1 MKSFLYPAVYL
12 MNQLRYIY
20 KFGLISLLFLLPLSV
35 MSYALIS
42 QSYQNIRITEQERE
56 GVELLQQTSRLIQ
69 SAERY
74 RDLRAVEH
82 YRDVPDLAMQITR
95 QRSEVAQ
102 HLQALISSTSPLV
115 ARNQVTH
122 NQAVKG
128 QAIQSQILSNLDTVA
143 QHWQRLASEG
153 ASNQGSIDAQFNVY
167 HDFVSDLLRL
177 QRSIAQVSGL
187 TKDRSD
193 EVLNLIDLVVR
204 ELSPGLELMG
214 RSRSFGVYALNG
226 DFLESS
232 LSDRLNLIFDG
243 LTDAQHNL
251 QQVMIPAITPVSAG
265 VPELR
270 QLTDRA
276 EASLLNVRDMLDEE
290 VIIAMSLELP
300 WQDYFNSTSAEIDAL
315 HQLSMTLLPQ
325 VDHLLE
331 QRLAADSQ
339 QLYLLL
345 AALAFV
351 LLLIT
356 YLYSGFYLS
365 VQSSIDRIWRA
376 SHSIAEGDMTV
387 RVKSGTRDEMSALT
401 LEFNRMTERVHNLI
415 TEVHATAQQVFEK
428 AGEVESISI
437 ESSAAIQ
444 GQREETE
451 QVAVAMNQMTLS
463 VEEVSRFGSEALEA
477 AVQADEHTRL
487 GHQQVSTVLTGI
499 HALAD
504 EIEKSV
510 EVINRLEADSHHITQ
525 VLDVI
530 KSVAEQTNLLAL
542 NAAIEAAR
550 AGEQGRG
557 FAVVADEVR
566 VLAQR
571 THQSAEDIDKRVA
584 GLHQGVAES
593 VRAMQSSQQLARN
606 TVEESGKVGA
616 ALQSIA
622 SSVHTIVEM
631 NEQISSSSGEQ
642 SGVASTID
650 RNILAISGVS
660 EQTARGADQVV
671 AASKEMAAMTE
682 QLKRLLGTF
691 KV

>member
-35 MSYALIS
+35 MSYILIS
-42 QSYQNIRITEQERE
+42 QAYQGIAVTALERE
-56 GVELLQQTSRLIQ
+56 GVVLLQQTSRLIQ

-82 YRDVPDLAMQITR
+82 YRQVADLGTQIER
-95 QRSEVAQ
+95 QRADVVE
-102 HLQALISSTSPLV
+102 HLHALQSSTSPLI
-115 ARNQVTH
+115 AQE
-122 NQAVKG
+122 
-128 QAIQSQILSNLDTVA
+128 QIHTNLDTVA
-143 QHWQRLASEG
+143 RHWQRLSSEG
-153 ASNQGSIDAQFNVY
+153 ASNQGAIDAQFNVY

-187 TKDRSD
+187 TKDRS
-193 EVLNLIDLVVR
+193 EVVLNLVDLVVR

-214 RSRSFGVYALNG
+214 RSRSLGVYALNG
-226 DFLESS
+226 DFMESS

-243 LTDAQHNL
+243 LNDAQHNL
-251 QQVMIPAITPVSAG
+251 QQVMTQAVEPVYAHAPELEPLAVSAG
-265 VPELR
+265 
-270 QLTDRA
+270 D
-276 EASLLNVRDMLDEE
+276 SLLDVRDRMDEE
-290 VIIAMSLELP
+290 VIMSMSLELP
-300 WQDYFNSTSAEIDAL
+300 WMQYFSSTSHDIDAL
-315 HQLSMTLLPQ
+315 HQLSQALLPQ
-325 VDHLLE
+325 VDNLLE
-331 QRLAADSQ
+331 QRLVADNR

-345 AALAFV
+345 AALIFV

-365 VQSSIDRIWRA
+365 VQTSINRIWHA
-376 SHSIAEGDMTV
+376 SRCIAEGDMTV
-387 RVKSGTRDEMSALT
+387 RVKSETRDEMSALT

-415 TEVHATAQQVFEK
+415 TEVHTTAQQVFEK
-428 AGEVESISI
+428 AGQVEDISI
-437 ESSAAIQ
+437 ESRAAIQ
-444 GQREETE
+444 GQRDETE

-463 VEEVSRFGSEALEA
+463 VAEVSRFGTEALAA
-477 AVQADEHTRL
+477 AVQADEHTHQ
-487 GHQQVSTVLTGI
+487 GHQQVSQVLTGI
-499 HALAD
+499 EALAE

-510 EVINRLEADSHHITQ
+510 AAINSLEADSHQITQ
-525 VLDVI
+525 VLEVI
-530 KSVAEQTNLLAL
+530 KGVAEQTNLLAL

-550 AGEQGRG
+550 AGDHGRG

-571 THQSAEDIDKRVA
+571 THQSAEDIDKMVA
-584 GLHQGVAES
+584 GLHQGVSES
-593 VRAMQSSQQLARN
+593 VQVMQSSQQLARG

-631 NEQISSSSGEQ
+631 NEQISSASGEQ
-642 SGVASTID
+642 AGVASTID
-650 RNILAISGVS
+650 NNILTISGVS
-660 EQTARGADQVV
+660 EQTAQGADQVV

-682 QLKRLLGTF
+682 QLKRVLGTF